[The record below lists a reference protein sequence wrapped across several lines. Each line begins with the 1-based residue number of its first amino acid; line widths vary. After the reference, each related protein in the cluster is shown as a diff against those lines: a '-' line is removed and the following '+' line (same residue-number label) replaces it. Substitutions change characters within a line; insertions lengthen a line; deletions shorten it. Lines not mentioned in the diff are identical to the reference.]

1 MLDGQGVVGTH
12 ISGTTAAFPF
22 GPPLE
27 LEGLSPKDR
36 QRAERFNV
44 FQAEGLGYLHM
55 QATRPQTLGYALNDS
70 PVGQLAWIVDK
81 FQAWTDLAA
90 ETPEDAVDRDQLLTN
105 VSVYW
110 FTGSGASSAHGTYE
124 GMRVFRE
131 MVAKQSQ
138 APEAQQTQQPA
149 PPMGVA
155 VFAADTTIRS
165 VMDPAAQ
172 IEHWSEFDRGG
183 HFAAMEVPD
192 LLAADLRAFFRR
204 HR

>member
-1 MLDGQGVVGTH
+1 M
-12 ISGTTAAFPF
+12 
-22 GPPLE
+22 
-27 LEGLSPKDR
+27 
-36 QRAERFNV
+36 
-44 FQAEGLGYLHM
+44 
-55 QATRPQTLGYALNDS
+55 NDS
-70 PVGQLAWIVDK
+70 PVGQLARIVDK
-81 FQAWTDLAA
+81 VQAWTDLTA
-90 ETPEDAVDRDQLLTN
+90 ETPDEAVDRDQLLTN

-131 MVAKQSQ
+131 MVTQQAQ
-138 APEAQQTQQPA
+138 APEVQQAQQPA

-155 VFAADTTIRS
+155 VFAADTTIRG
-165 VMDPAAQ
+165 VMDPKGQ

-192 LLAADLRAFFRR
+192 LLAGDLRAFFRR

>member
-1 MLDGQGVVGTH
+1 MT
-12 ISGTTAAFPF
+12 
-22 GPPLE
+22 
-27 LEGLSPKDR
+27 
-36 QRAERFNV
+36 
-44 FQAEGLGYLHM
+44 
-55 QATRPQTLGYALNDS
+55 DS
-70 PVGQLAWIVDK
+70 PVGQLAWIIDK
-81 FQAWTDLAA
+81 FQAWIDLTA

-124 GMRVFRE
+124 GMRAFRE

-138 APEAQQTQQPA
+138 APEAHQAQQPA

-155 VFAADTTIRS
+155 VFGADTTIRS